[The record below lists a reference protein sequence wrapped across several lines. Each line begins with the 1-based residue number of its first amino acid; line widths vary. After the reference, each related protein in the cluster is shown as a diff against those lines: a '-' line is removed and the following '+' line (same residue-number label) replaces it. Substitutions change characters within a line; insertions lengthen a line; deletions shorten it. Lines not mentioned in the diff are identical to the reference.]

1 MNRLI
6 LLISLSLAIIMLG
19 ILVGAKM
26 PLYGELSQ
34 DEKYMLQRT
43 VDLKAIIPHHPR
55 GGVPTKEARNI
66 FRENVKIILPSSL
79 PSTPSSSPTLT
90 STPTPLSLTFVIMLE
105 GKRSA
110 MINNRFLKEG
120 DTIEGYTVGKI
131 EPNRVLLKGLEER
144 WIYIR

>member
-79 PSTPSSSPTLT
+79 PSTPSPSLAPA
-90 STPTPLSLTFVIMLE
+90 PAPISLTFVIILE

-144 WIYIR
+144 WIY

>member
-6 LLISLSLAIIMLG
+6 LLISLSLVIIMLD
-19 ILVGAKM
+19 IAVTLEM
-26 PLYGELSQ
+26 PLHCKLSE
-34 DEKYMLQRT
+34 DEEYMLQKI
-43 VDLKAIIPHHPR
+43 VDLKTVIPHHPR
-55 GGVPTKEARNI
+55 GGEPVKEARNI
-66 FRENVKIILPSSL
+66 FREKVKIILPSPL
-79 PSTPSSSPTLT
+79 PSTPSPSLAPA
-90 STPTPLSLTFVIMLE
+90 PTPISLTFVIILE

-120 DTIEGYTVGKI
+120 DIIEGYTVGKI